1 VTVLQIDKIKA
12 YYKINAYG
20 NQRTVKA
27 VDNVSLE
34 IEEDETFGIAGESSC
49 GKSTLIR
56 VISGT
61 IKPPLTIIEGKVIY
75 NFGDESIYIGK
86 VNGQEE
92 IGKVT
97 WEKVSYIP
105 QSSMS
110 VLNPVMK
117 VRDIFYDLLKSHKKT
132 MEKEVFNET
141 IKEHLN
147 SLGLPI
153 EVLDLYPHQLSG
165 GMRQRVIIALATIF
179 RPKVILADEPTS
191 ALDVVVQQSVLQLLR
206 EIQNENKNTLILVSH
221 DMSILANIANRI
233 GIMYAGKIVEVAKVK
248 DIFENPMHPYTKFLI
263 NSIPRIGDKSDRLS
277 IPGFPPSLADPPNG
291 CRFHPR
297 CPYVMDIC
305 KEKSPLLCEVAEG
318 HNVACFLTSEESE
331 DGKY

>member
-1 VTVLQIDKIKA
+1 MIILQIDRVKA
-12 YYKINAYG
+12 YYKTNAYG
-20 NQRTVKA
+20 TQRTVKA

-34 IEEDETFGIAGESSC
+34 VEKDETFGIAGESSC
-49 GKSTLIR
+49 GKSTLIK

-75 NFGDESIYIGK
+75 NFGNESIYIGK
-86 VNGQEE
+86 VDGQEKIE
-92 IGKVT
+92 KVT

-117 VRDIFYDLLKSHKKT
+117 VRDIFYDLLKSHQKL
-132 MEKEVFNET
+132 MEKEAFEKT
-141 IKEHLN
+141 MKEHLN

-153 EVLDLYPHQLSG
+153 GVLDSYPHQLSG
-165 GMRQRVIIALATIF
+165 GMKQRAIIALATIF
-179 RPKVILADEPTS
+179 KPRVILADEPTS
-191 ALDVVVQQSVLQLLR
+191 ALDVVVQRSVLQLLK
-206 EIQNENKNTLILVSH
+206 EIQNENRNTLILVTH
-221 DMSILANIANRI
+221 DMSILANMANRI
-233 GIMYAGKIVEVAKVK
+233 GIMYAGKIVEVAKVE

-277 IPGFPPSLADPPNG
+277 IPGFPPNLADPPNG

-297 CPYVMDIC
+297 CPYAMDIC
-305 KEKSPLLCEVAEG
+305 KEKSPLLCDVTEG
-318 HNVACFLTSEESE
+318 HKVACFLTSEESE
-331 DGKY
+331 NGQQ